1 MLVHPKLNIFTSL
14 EGERI
19 STLMWEK
26 YQLSPGHFVILL
38 PSGTWGPIGGFL
50 FFSDNIFCMSLV
62 NTVCPP
68 THSCNLR
75 WIFSFNRSS
84 LRKRGLTF
92 ASLFPQWKED
102 WGEISICVGA
112 EFMNY
117 IVRPMNKQTLMCFN
131 FAGTKINLD
140 IWFPAFAKLST
151 EQASPDSPLNEVLDK
166 PKCLWTTK
174 SGPVDHWTCSFAN
187 SQCYEN
193 FPCSRPDSVQK
204 QEIQNHNSATFVTA
218 GCDLGGVVLTHIS
231 HLPNGPWH
239 NGQPMV
245 SGEM

>member
-1 MLVHPKLNIFTSL
+1 M
-14 EGERI
+14 
-19 STLMWEK
+19 
-26 YQLSPGHFVILL
+26 ILL
-38 PSGTWGPIGGFL
+38 PSGIWAPIGEISILPDIIFGKSLIISCSALLCFTFQPDFVFVCL
-50 FFSDNIFCMSLV
+50 FSVQF
-62 NTVCPP
+62 
-68 THSCNLR
+68 R
-75 WIFSFNRSS
+75 
-84 LRKRGLTF
+84 
-92 ASLFPQWKED
+92 WKED
-102 WGEISICVGA
+102 WGEISICGAA

-140 IWFPAFAKLST
+140 SWFPAFAKLST